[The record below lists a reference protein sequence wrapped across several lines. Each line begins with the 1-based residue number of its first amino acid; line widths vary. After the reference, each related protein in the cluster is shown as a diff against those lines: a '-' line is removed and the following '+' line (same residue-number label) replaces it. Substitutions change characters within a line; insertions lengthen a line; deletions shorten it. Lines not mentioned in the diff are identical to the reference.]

1 MRIVVLLMPIGCCAV
16 WSRLFESFRFNFL
29 HKIASGITGLI
40 DMSDE
45 HSRKQADAGD
55 SGSDGKK
62 LTQTKS
68 ALQRLSAK
76 RMNELGEVRV
86 VAQREQESD
95 WDIITGT
102 STDRT

>member
-1 MRIVVLLMPIGCCAV
+1 
-16 WSRLFESFRFNFL
+16 
-29 HKIASGITGLI
+29 
-40 DMSDE
+40 MSDE